1 MASIHK
7 RGISWHVQI
16 RRNGCPSLTK
26 SFQTRGD
33 ADRWA
38 RHIDREV
45 DLGVYKRKR
54 DCPDH
59 QMFSDLLERYRDTVS
74 INKRGHAAEKW
85 RLNALIRSWLGRVR
99 IDELTA
105 TDISRYRDERLEC
118 VSQPSVL
125 VEITLIRHCLQIA
138 IDEWSVSI
146 EINPTSTIRLP
157 KPSPARTRRL
167 EAGELDVLILG

>member
-1 MASIHK
+1 MA
-7 RGISWHVQI
+7 R
-16 RRNGCPSLTK
+16 
-26 SFQTRGD
+26 
-33 ADRWA
+33 
-38 RHIDREV
+38 
-45 DLGVYKRKR
+45 
-54 DCPDH
+54 
-59 QMFSDLLERYRDTVS
+59 SDTQ
-74 INKRGHAAEKW
+74 KW

-125 VEITLIRHCLQIA
+125 VEITLIRHCLQIS

-167 EAGELDVLILG
+167 EAGELDDLLLGCLRGRTPLLAPVIQFAIETGMRRGEIVNARWSDLDCDKCTLHIPITKNGSSRTVPMTDPLEIWNLRCQ